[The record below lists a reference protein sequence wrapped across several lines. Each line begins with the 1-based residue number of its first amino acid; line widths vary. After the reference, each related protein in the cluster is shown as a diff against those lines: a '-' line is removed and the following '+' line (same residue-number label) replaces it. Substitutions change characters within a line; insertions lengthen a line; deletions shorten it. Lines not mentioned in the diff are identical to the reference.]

1 MANRVTGEDIKKIN
15 DLYIKEK
22 SYAEVARQ
30 TGFSPSTVKKYVIDG
45 YMPIEEKEIKRFSPE
60 DMPVIFG
67 AYLFRG
73 IDNYGDLCVLS
84 EKEKEEIYELQ
95 KEVSI

>member
-1 MANRVTGEDIKKIN
+1 MANRVTAEDIKKIN
-15 DLYIKEK
+15 EIYCKEK

-30 TGFSPSTVKKYVIDG
+30 TGFSPSTVKKYVITD
-45 YMPIEEKEIKRFSPE
+45 YVPEEELEIKRFSKE

-67 AYLFRG
+67 VYLFRG
-73 IDNYGDLCVLS
+73 IDNYGELCELS
-84 EKEKEEIYELQ
+84 EEEKKEIYELQ